1 MIFELSIDESWS
13 DFLQL
18 SKLENQEPGGGICYK
33 MVQDVARWCKMV
45 QDGEIWWN
53 MVEYGGIWCK
63 MVQDGAG
70 WWSMVQDDDERCGAG
85 ATESTSGGIS
95 AIATSSAPSTRP
107 QPDPPSLRKCPSC
120 TRK

>member
-1 MIFELSIDESWS
+1 MLHDDATWCKMLKYGEYDARW
-13 DFLQL
+13 
-18 SKLENQEPGGGICYK
+18 YK
-33 MVQDVARWCKMV
+33 MVQDGKIWCKMV
-45 QDGEIWWN
+45 QD
-53 MVEYGGIWCK
+53 GGIWCK
-63 MVQDGAG
+63 MVQD
-70 WWSMVQDDDERCGAG
+70 DDELCGAG

>member
-18 SKLENQEPGGGICYK
+18 SKLENQELGGGICYK

-53 MVEYGGIWCK
+53 
-63 MVQDGAG
+63 
-70 WWSMVQDDDERCGAG
+70 MVQDDDERCGAG